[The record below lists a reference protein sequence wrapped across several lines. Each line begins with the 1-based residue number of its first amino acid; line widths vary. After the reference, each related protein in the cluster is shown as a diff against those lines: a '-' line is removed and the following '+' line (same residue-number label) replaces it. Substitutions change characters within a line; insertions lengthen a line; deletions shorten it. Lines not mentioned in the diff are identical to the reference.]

1 MGLRLQYKSFSLSAL
16 FNMVFCLY
24 LRHTFCML
32 RIYFIPS
39 FCLLDVLTV
48 GEVDC
53 TKYAAVCQKQ
63 GVSGYPTVLL
73 FKDGEQL
80 PEYEAS
86 RTFDG

>member
-24 LRHTFCML
+24 FRHTF
-32 RIYFIPS
+32 YFIPT